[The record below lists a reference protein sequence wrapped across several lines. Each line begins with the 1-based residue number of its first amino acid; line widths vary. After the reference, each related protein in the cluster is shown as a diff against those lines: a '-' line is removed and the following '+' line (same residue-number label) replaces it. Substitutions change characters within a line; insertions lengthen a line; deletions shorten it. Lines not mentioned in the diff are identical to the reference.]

1 MFYIYP
7 YMRGS
12 GSVAVLKELLGA
24 RIIKLE
30 GSRYRQRPG
39 HTVINYGNSR
49 IPSWLTGPILNRPE
63 AVSQAKNKL
72 HTFERLRGAGV
83 ATVQFT
89 TSQEEA
95 RGWLS
100 GGHKVFVRHN
110 LTGHSGEGI
119 EVVTPLTHAV
129 LSEEQQDL
137 VEYLEDVHNSLEGW
151 PRIAQSIRQTIE
163 EIEPEGMT
171 TETTLPDAPLYT
183 RAISNAGEY
192 RVHVFN
198 GQVILYQKK
207 SRRVDEEG
215 NVITPEGEEADVR
228 NLSSNWVY
236 RTGNLRRLERV
247 ELLAIDAVRALGLDF
262 GAVDI
267 IMDGEGA
274 VYVLEV
280 NTAPGLGNTSTQ
292 EAYRRAFNG
301 ESPLTDDVG
310 IEEDEEE
317 LY

>member
-1 MFYIYP
+1 MA
-7 YMRGS
+7 GS
-12 GSVAVLKELLGA
+12 KSVRALKDLLNA
-24 RIIKLE
+24 KIIKLE
-30 GSRYRQRPG
+30 GSRYAQRPE

-49 IPSWLTGPILNRPE
+49 IPEWLNGRILNEP
-63 AVSQAKNKL
+63 ASVAMAKNKL
-72 HTFERLRGAGV
+72 TTFERLAIAGV
-83 ATVQFT
+83 QSVPFT
-89 TSQEEA
+89 TSSIEA
-95 RGWLS
+95 RDWLS
-100 GGHKVFVRHN
+100 LGHKVFVRHS

-119 EVVTPLTHAV
+119 EVVTPLTHPV

-137 VEYLEDVHNSLEGW
+137 IEYLEDVYNSLEEW
-151 PRIAQSIRQTIE
+151 PNIAQTIRREIE
-163 EIEPEGMT
+163 EIQPEGIT
-171 TETTLPDAPLYT
+171 TETTLPEAPLYT
-183 RAISNAGEY
+183 RAIANAGEY

-198 GQVILYQKK
+198 GRVILYQKK
-207 SRRVDEEG
+207 SRRVDDDG
-215 NVITPEGEEADVR
+215 NVVTAEGAEADVR
-228 NLSSNWVY
+228 NLESNWVY

-280 NTAPGLGNTSTQ
+280 NTAPGLGNTNTR

-301 ESPLTDDVG
+301 EPPLTDDVG
-310 IEEDEEE
+310 TEEDEEE